1 MTAPNSSNIK
11 NIKIVLIG
19 DCGVGKS
26 SISLRYT
33 SNEFE
38 DNYTSTG
45 GAAYSTKLIQ
55 KYGDNLQ
62 LDIWDTAGQER
73 YRSLGRTFYKDA
85 FIVILVYDIT
95 RKDSF
100 DNLKNIWIEELDKNG
115 EEKPILA
122 IVGNKIDQYEEEVTV
137 NEEEARKYAESIN
150 AVFLQVSAKTGSN
163 IEVLFNLL
171 IGEYYK
177 NNFPDKIREE
187 IERRKSKK
195 MVAGNHKDEKNDK
208 KKKRKFC

>member
-95 RKDSF
+95 REETF
-100 DNLKNIWIEELDKNG
+100 NNLKNIWMEELNKNG

-122 IVGNKIDQYEEEVTV
+122 VVGNKIDQYEEEATV
-137 NEEEARKYAESIN
+137 NEEDARKFAESNN
-150 AVFLQVSAKTGSN
+150 AVFQQVSAKTGSN
-163 IEVLFNLL
+163 IEILFNNLFSKIKVNSL
-171 IGEYYK
+171 IKYS
-177 NNFPDKIREE
+177 
-187 IERRKSKK
+187 RK
-195 MVAGNHKDEKNDK
+195 
-208 KKKRKFC
+208 

>member
-33 SNEFE
+33 SNEFV
-38 DNYTSTG
+38 DNYISTG

-95 RKDSF
+95 REETF
-100 DNLKNIWIEELDKNG
+100 NNLKNIWMEELNKNG

-122 IVGNKIDQYEEEVTV
+122 VVGNKIDQYEEEATV
-137 NEEEARKYAESIN
+137 NEEDARKFAESNN
-150 AVFLQVSAKTGSN
+150 AVFQQVSAKTGSN
-163 IEVLFNLL
+163 IEIQFNLL
-171 IGEYYK
+171 IDECDK
-177 NNFPDKIREE
+177 NNSPDKIREE
-187 IERRKSKK
+187 RERRKSKK
-195 MVAGNHKDEKNDK
+195 IVAGNHKDEKNGK

>member
-1 MTAPNSSNIK
+1 MTAPDSSNIK

-33 SNEFE
+33 SNEF
-38 DNYTSTG
+38 DNNYISTG

-95 RKDSF
+95 REETF
-100 DNLKNIWIEELDKNG
+100 NNLKNIWMEELNKNG
-115 EEKPILA
+115 EEKPISA
-122 IVGNKIDQYEEEVTV
+122 VVGNKIDQYEEEVTV
-137 NEEEARKYAESIN
+137 NDEDARKFAESNN
-150 AVFLQVSAKTGSN
+150 AVFQQVSAKTGSN
-163 IEVLFNLL
+163 IEILFNLL
-171 IGEYYK
+171 IDEYYK

-187 IERRKSKK
+187 RERRKSKK
-195 MVAGNHKDEKNDK
+195 IVAGNHKDEKNGK

>member
-1 MTAPNSSNIK
+1 MTAPDSSNIK

-33 SNEFE
+33 SNEF
-38 DNYTSTG
+38 DNNYISTG

-95 RKDSF
+95 REETF
-100 DNLKNIWIEELDKNG
+100 NNLKNIWMEELNKNG

-122 IVGNKIDQYEEEVTV
+122 VVGNKIDQYEEEATV
-137 NEEEARKYAESIN
+137 NEEDARKFAESNN
-150 AVFLQVSAKTGSN
+150 AVFQQVSAKTGSN
-163 IEVLFNLL
+163 IEILFNLL
-171 IGEYYK
+171 IDEYYK

-187 IERRKSKK
+187 RERRKSKK
-195 MVAGNHKDEKNDK
+195 IVAGNHKDGKNGK

>member
-1 MTAPNSSNIK
+1 MTAPDSSNIK

-33 SNEFE
+33 SNEF
-38 DNYTSTG
+38 DNNYISTG

-95 RKDSF
+95 REETF
-100 DNLKNIWIEELDKNG
+100 NNLKNIWMEELNKNG

-122 IVGNKIDQYEEEVTV
+122 VVGNKIDQYEEEATV
-137 NEEEARKYAESIN
+137 NEEDARKFAESNN
-150 AVFLQVSAKTGSN
+150 AVFQQVSAKTGSN
-163 IEVLFNLL
+163 IEILFNLL
-171 IGEYYK
+171 IDEYYK

-187 IERRKSKK
+187 RERRKSKK
-195 MVAGNHKDEKNDK
+195 IVAGNHKDEKNGK

>member
-1 MTAPNSSNIK
+1 MTAPDSSNIK

-33 SNEFE
+33 SNEF
-38 DNYTSTG
+38 DNNYISTG
-45 GAAYSTKLIQ
+45 GAAYSTKLIH

-95 RKDSF
+95 REETF
-100 DNLKNIWIEELDKNG
+100 NNLKNIWMEELNKNG

-122 IVGNKIDQYEEEVTV
+122 VVGNKIDQYEEEATV
-137 NEEEARKYAESIN
+137 NEEDARKFAESNN
-150 AVFLQVSAKTGSN
+150 AVFQQVSAKTGSN
-163 IEVLFNLL
+163 IEILFNLL
-171 IGEYYK
+171 IDEYYK

-187 IERRKSKK
+187 RERRKSKK
-195 MVAGNHKDEKNDK
+195 IVAGNHKDEKNGK